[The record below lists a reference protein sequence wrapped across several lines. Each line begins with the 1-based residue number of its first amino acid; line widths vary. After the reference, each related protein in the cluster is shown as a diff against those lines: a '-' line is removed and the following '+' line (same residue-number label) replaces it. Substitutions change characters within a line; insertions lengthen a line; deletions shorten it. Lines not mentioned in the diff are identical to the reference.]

1 MERASRRLKLVWVG
15 LMSAAPRWP
24 PKSTMRGSHERLHSA
39 RLMSMLT
46 TRTPACMSVSTSCRR
61 KWRNGDNSNWSSDAP
76 GRVAGDRGV
85 PDRDDHA
92 PERGDDRDPGRGPVS
107 RGADMS
113 GRIALPLDIKTET
126 RVRLRLAVPGRTL
139 REATVSLKPG
149 VTYSLEDVFSGGET
163 PTPSPSPTPGVE
175 ISGDGDTAIVTG
187 VVSGDGD
194 TIVIGG

>member
-1 MERASRRLKLVWVG
+1 MGTVVTGAVTRLDG
-15 LMSAAPRWP
+15 SPEAAAYL
-24 PKSTMRGSHERLHSA
+24 TA
-39 RLMSMLT
+39 TIMLPSGEAT
-46 TRTPACMSVSTSCRR
+46 AIL
-61 KWRNGDNSNWSSDAP
+61 
-76 GRVAGDRGV
+76 AG
-85 PDRDDHA
+85 
-92 PERGDDRDPGRGPVS
+92 GPVS

-113 GRIALPLDIKTET
+113 GRLALPLDIKTET

-175 ISGDGDTAIVTG
+175 ISGDGDTVTIPG

-194 TIVIGG
+194 TITIGG

>member
-1 MERASRRLKLVWVG
+1 MGTTVTGSATRLDGSPETAAYLTAT
-15 LMSAAPRWP
+15 LMLPS
-24 PKSTMRGSHERLHSA
+24 GE
-39 RLMSMLT
+39 T
-46 TRTPACMSVSTSCRR
+46 TAIL
-61 KWRNGDNSNWSSDAP
+61 
-76 GRVAGDRGV
+76 AG
-85 PDRDDHA
+85 
-92 PERGDDRDPGRGPVS
+92 GPVS

-149 VTYSLEDVFSGGET
+149 VTYSLEGVFSGVET
-163 PTPSPSPTPGVE
+163 PVPSPSPTPGVE